1 LTFVLN
7 TFASLRGFAF
17 ARGLGNCFRPYCSFL
32 SRCVSGACTTP
43 SAAHRFS
50 NPSPIFRVNR
60 FLCGA
65 CSVWLIFSCR
75 AIAWQKFTHYHLRE
89 VLYGEWDVRGFGTHA
104 VHLQRWPMF
113 MMIEWEVCNSSPGH
127 RLPGKIVD
135 GNYQRW
141 ELLEGRITKIW
152 PAHGKCFYYE
162 CR

>member
-1 LTFVLN
+1 LFSSILLVFVTLRVRRVHHPLRRPPL
-7 TFASLRGFAF
+7 FQPPPPFSASTVFYAG
-17 ARGLGNCFRPYCSFL
+17 
-32 SRCVSGACTTP
+32 
-43 SAAHRFS
+43 
-50 NPSPIFRVNR
+50 RV
-60 FLCGA
+60 
-65 CSVWLIFSCR
+65 VWLIFSCR

-89 VLYGEWDVRGFGTHA
+89 VLYGVWDVRGFGTHA

-162 CR
+162 CG